1 MLHAEEAACMDEEM
15 LRNELGF
22 WDHEKIGVELYEDV
36 IRFRP
41 IGEKA
46 IEIPYRSIVSC
57 KRYIRELY
65 VTSKGMIDGTYD
77 TRYIPIEFETKE
89 TAEYYYQFILGKIEE
104 TAQTKETEEEK
115 DDVFSHTDKP
125 AFYFESAMGLSEG
138 YLSIFPDRAIYSS
151 EVQEKD
157 LEILYI
163 EVKDVKNSFGCIR
176 FELEK
181 RAGMSFQVPKRLF
194 QPVLKYLQDH
204 VEKAHVRQLG

>member
-1 MLHAEEAACMDEEM
+1 MDEEM

-46 IEIPYRSIVSC
+46 IEIPYRSIISC

-77 TRYIPIEFETKE
+77 TRYIPIEFE
-89 TAEYYYQFILGKIEE
+89 
-104 TAQTKETEEEK
+104 TKETEEEK